1 MPSATCNHYQAI
13 TKKDERS
20 ARRAT
25 SKPVH
30 MPYTTASK
38 LPNQKTSIFSV
49 MSAMAKEENALNLSQ
64 GFPDFGID
72 TQLIEYLHEGMINGH
87 NQYAPMAGLPILRK
101 QIASKTKKLHGRVYD
116 VDDEITVVPGATL
129 GIFAVISAVV
139 KGGDEVIIFDP
150 AYDSY
155 QPSIEL
161 NGGIPIQIPLS
172 FPDFSI
178 DWNRVKNALSER
190 TKLIIIN
197 SPHNPSGSILHQQDL
212 DALRELVQDTK
223 ILILSDEVYEHIIF
237 DGHKHISL
245 AKDTGLSERTFITSS
260 FGKTYHTTGWKMG
273 YVLAPKHLTKVLRE
287 GYQFMA
293 FSAHTPTQYAFA
305 KMLEDESTYLNLG
318 KFYQKKR
325 DLFRE
330 LVKDSRF
337 EILPTD
343 GSYFQLLSFRNI
355 SQESDVDFAERL
367 TRQHKLASIPI
378 SVFYKDNIDHKVLR
392 FCFAK
397 KNETLIKAAEILC
410 QI

>member
-1 MPSATCNHYQAI
+1 
-13 TKKDERS
+13 
-20 ARRAT
+20 
-25 SKPVH
+25 
-30 MPYTTASK
+30 
-38 LPNQKTSIFSV
+38 
-49 MSAMAKEENALNLSQ
+49 MAHEENALNLSQ
-64 GFPDFGID
+64 GFPDFDID
-72 TQLIEYLHEGMINGH
+72 TQLITYLQEGMTIGF
-87 NQYAPMAGLPILRK
+87 NQYAPMAGLPMLRA
-101 QIASKTKKLHGRVYD
+101 QIALKTKKLHGRLYD
-116 VDDEITVVPGATL
+116 ENDEITVVPGATL

-139 KGGDEVIIFDP
+139 GDGDEVIIFDP

-155 QPSIEL
+155 QPSIIL

-178 DWNRVKNALSER
+178 DWNQVKDALSER

-197 SPHNPSGSILHQQDL
+197 SPHNPSGAILQQEDI
-212 DALRELVQDTK
+212 DALRALVQDTK

-237 DGHKHISL
+237 DGQQHLSL
-245 AKDTGLSERTFITSS
+245 AKDKLLSERTFITSS

-273 YVLAPKHLTKVLRE
+273 YVLAPKKLMKVLRE

-318 KFYQKKR
+318 QFYQAKR
-325 DLFRE
+325 DLFRQ
-330 LVKDSRF
+330 LIKDSRF
-337 EILPTD
+337 EILPTQ
-343 GSYFQLLSFRNI
+343 GAYFQLLNYRNI
-355 SQESDVDFAERL
+355 SKESDVLFAERL

-378 SVFYKDNIDHKVLR
+378 SVFYKGNIDHKVLR

-397 KNETLIKAAEILC
+397 RNETLIKAAKILC